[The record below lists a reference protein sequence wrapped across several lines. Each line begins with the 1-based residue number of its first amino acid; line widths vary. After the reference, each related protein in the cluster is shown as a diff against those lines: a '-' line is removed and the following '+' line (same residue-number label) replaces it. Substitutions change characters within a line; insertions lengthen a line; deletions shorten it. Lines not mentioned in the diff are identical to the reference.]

1 MNFAPLPDDWPVQ
14 RDRLQ
19 RIATH
24 VLANAQHHVS
34 GHVALTVLP
43 GGFGTPE
50 FGPDRSRVRIAGGS
64 LHVERADGERDGER
78 AATSVVVPIA
88 GSSIREL
95 CEAAGVEPDPDL
107 TVGDD
112 TPVLGDPDEMI
123 VLDSGATGVVG
134 DWFALGQRAIDAAVA
149 SLPDPRA
156 SVVRLWPEHFD
167 VGVDLAPD
175 AARRPELR
183 CNLGASA
190 GDPLHQE
197 PYLYVGP
204 WGEERPGPDGFW
216 NAPFGAVLGFG
227 DLDVSENPLASATE
241 FFLHGIARLRM

>member
-1 MNFAPLPDDWPVQ
+1 MNFATLPDDWPVQ

-24 VLANAQHHVS
+24 VLANAQHRAT

-78 AATSVVVPIA
+78 AATSVVVPLA
-88 GSSIREL
+88 GSSIRDL
-95 CEAAGVEPDPDL
+95 CRAAQVDPDPDL
-107 TVGDD
+107 SVGGD
-112 TPVLGDPDEMI
+112 TPDLGDPDEMI
-123 VLDSGATGVVG
+123 VLDPAATAVLG
-134 DWFALGQRAIDAAVA
+134 DWFSLGQRAMDTAVA
-149 SLPDPRA
+149 SLPDARA

-167 VGVDLAPD
+167 VGVDLAVD
-175 AARRPELR
+175 ADRRPDVR

-190 GDPLHQE
+190 GDSFHPE

-204 WGEERPGPDGFW
+204 WGDERPGPDGFW
-216 NAPFGAVLGFG
+216 NAPFGAVVGFG
-227 DLDVSENPLASATE
+227 DLDVSADPLAAAIE
-241 FFLHGIARLRM
+241 FFLHGIARLRL